1 MDTVSEA
8 TPTKREQ
15 ARETERERER
25 EREREVK
32 HATIYTQKRR
42 SSSDDVD
49 LLSNRH
55 TLLL

>member
-25 EREREVK
+25 ER
-32 HATIYTQKRR
+32 KRKR
-42 SSSDDVD
+42 QRKRGKACDY
-49 LLSNRH
+49 LH
-55 TLLL
+55 PKEAIFFG